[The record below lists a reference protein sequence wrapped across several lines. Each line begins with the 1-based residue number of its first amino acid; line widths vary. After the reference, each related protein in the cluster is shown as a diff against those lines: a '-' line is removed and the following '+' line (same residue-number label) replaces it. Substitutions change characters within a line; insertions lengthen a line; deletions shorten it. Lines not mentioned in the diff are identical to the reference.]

1 MAALLAV
8 LGAAGIEARLFD
20 LQVLKHAE
28 PQGGVR
34 NVTSKSFVWN
44 AARGLILDRN
54 GRKLV
59 ANTEFDSL
67 VSHPKMIVEKEKV
80 ASMLE
85 PILGLSPD
93 TLLSRLTYQKPAGHA
108 GVANPQKA
116 VKRRLPADAVRQL
129 RSLRL
134 SETDPDFEGKRPSR
148 INPRVEM
155 LDLPGLALLKEPG
168 RYYLKRQLAGQVIG
182 WVDIDNIGR
191 GGIELCAEEKLKG
204 TTSTVEARRYG
215 ERRSILET
223 DYTRVVPIRGAD
235 VVLTLDETIQWIA
248 EKALFSFCEEHEA
261 KAGTAVVLEPRS
273 GEVLA
278 IANYPSFEPEKVGDY
293 ASSGQ
298 MERARNRSVTDLFE
312 PGSTMK
318 PFIVAAGLESGAID
332 AETLI
337 DCENGC
343 RYVPGRD
350 KPIRDVHPVSVV
362 PVTEVLVHSS
372 NVGAGKIA
380 ERIIRTESGE
390 LNKKILH
397 DYLTAFGFGEKC
409 GIDLPG
415 ESRSI
420 IRPSWQEW
428 TLNDILVLAF
438 GTGPVMVTP
447 IGLAG
452 SYCLF
457 ANGGFSVTPH
467 VVKGYI
473 GNRDGKL
480 YEEKVPQGRRVLSQK
495 TVDAVS
501 EMLAQVVELDKS
513 KARSDWYKVAG
524 KTGTAKKVVNGRY
537 SQDHRL
543 LSFAGFAPVKSPRIV
558 VSVMID
564 EPQGLR
570 YGNEAGAPVFRRIVD
585 DTLAYLHV
593 APDLEMI
600 ETGGEGKDDR
610 LVAGPPIPGTLQEP
624 LVGDARL
631 DSEGRVASLPR
642 ESETARPRLQTRTS
656 GGPEIS
662 DLGERVEW

>member
-1 MAALLAV
+1 MNKAASHMLNHRLKMAALLAV
-8 LGAAGIEARLFD
+8 LGTAGIEARLFE
-20 LQVLKHAE
+20 LQVLKHKE
-28 PQGGVR
+28 PEGGAR
-34 NVTSKSFVWN
+34 NVASKSFVWN

-59 ANTEFDSL
+59 ANAEFDTL
-67 VSHPKMIVEKEKV
+67 VAHPKMLAEKEKV

-85 PILGLSPD
+85 PILGIPPD
-93 TLLSRLTYQKPAGHA
+93 TLMSRLTYQKPLGSA

-129 RSLRL
+129 RTLNLPEKES
-134 SETDPDFEGKRPSR
+134 DPERKKPSR
-148 INPRVEM
+148 INPKVEM
-155 LDLPGLALLKEPG
+155 LDVPGLALLKEPG
-168 RYYLKRQLAGQVIG
+168 RYYLKNELAGQAIG

-191 GGIELCAEEKLKG
+191 GGIELWAEEKLKG
-204 TTSTVEARRYG
+204 TTSTVEARPYG
-215 ERRSILET
+215 ELRSILET

-261 KAGTAVVLEPRS
+261 KGGTAVVLEPQS

-278 IANYPSFEPEKVGDY
+278 MANYPSFASEKVGEY
-293 ASSGQ
+293 AANGQ
-298 MERARNRSVTDLFE
+298 MERARNRCITDLFE

-332 AETLI
+332 PETLI

-350 KPIRDVHPVSVV
+350 KPIRDVHPVGVV
-362 PVTEVLVHSS
+362 PVTDVLVHSS

-380 ERIIRTESGE
+380 ERIVRTESGE
-390 LNKKILH
+390 FNKKILH
-397 DYLTAFGFGEKC
+397 DYLIEFGFGDKC

-415 ESRSI
+415 ESRSV

-447 IGLAG
+447 IGLAR

-467 VVKGYI
+467 AIKGYI

-480 YEEKVPQGRRVLSQK
+480 YEEKIPKGEQVLSRE
-495 TVDAVS
+495 TADAIS
-501 EMLAQVVELDKS
+501 EMLARVVELDQS
-513 KARSDWYKVAG
+513 KARSDWYQVAG
-524 KTGTAKKVVNGRY
+524 KTGTAKKVINGHY
-537 SQDHRL
+537 SQSHRL
-543 LSFAGFAPVKSPRIV
+543 LSFAGFAPLKSPKIV

-593 APDLEMI
+593 APDLEKK
-600 ETGGEGKDDR
+600 ELGSDGEDDR
-610 LVAGPPIPGTLQEP
+610 LVAAQPIPGTLQETF
-624 LVGDARL
+624 VEDA
-631 DSEGRVASLPR
+631 G
-642 ESETARPRLQTRTS
+642 Q
-656 GGPEIS
+656 
-662 DLGERVEW
+662 GERVEW